1 MLPLENAAVTVTCV
15 APSPSP
21 TLDGFSVRLTSGAAS
36 SSVRVRS
43 APFTVSPVAVPATP
57 TVSFPS
63 TSVSWVGVRV
73 NVAVPLVVPFVIV
86 TSKSDTAA

>member
-1 MLPLENAAVTVTCV
+1 MFENVAVTVTCV
-15 APSPSP
+15 PDAPSP
-21 TLDGFSVRLTSGAAS
+21 TLDGLSDRFTSGAVS
-36 SSVRVRS
+36 SSVNVRS

-57 TVSFPS
+57 IVSLPS

-86 TSKSDTAA
+86 RSKSETAA